1 MVALLAIIAFLG
13 IWPVMGRQP
22 WSVGSA
28 ILIAAYCLSMFGLA
42 LMIYSAMK
50 GALKRNAEK
59 PLRHLMFTQWIISII
74 ILEIMTLYQIVD
86 THYAPGNSLVV
97 AAFSIGIVLLACV
110 WLIHMR
116 IEPALH
122 SRTSIVFGLVAI
134 ASSVALLYATM
145 VIAFLT
151 IYVLCPVWITQFSTA
166 VYRFSRGSRLRLR
179 GVIFALVLL
188 IAAEIFLTITGNE
201 GRNP

>member
-1 MVALLAIIAFLG
+1 MVVLLAIIAFLG

-42 LMIYSAMK
+42 LLIYSAMK
-50 GALKRNAEK
+50 GALKRNVEK
-59 PLRHLMFTQWIISII
+59 PLRHLIFTQWIISII
-74 ILEIMTLYQIVD
+74 ILEIMTLYQIFG
-86 THYAPGNSLVV
+86 THYAPGNSPVV

-116 IEPALH
+116 NEPDLR
-122 SRTSIVFGLVAI
+122 SRTSIVFGLVAM

-145 VIAFLT
+145 IIPFLT
-151 IYVLCPVWITQFSTA
+151 IYVLCPVWITQFSTTA
-166 VYRFSRGSRLRLR
+166 HRFSLGSK
-179 GVIFALVLL
+179 VQFYSTIAALTLL
-188 IAAEIFLTITGNE
+188 IAAEVFLTIIGNE